1 MQPRNRWRLEPLC
14 YFLELGQ
21 QLRADR
27 WFFAW
32 QVLAP
37 IVRLRVLAGL
47 DGTQIGCSHTLHL
60 AAGSELRFELHVA
73 MIITSL
79 LDTDLY
85 KFTMMQAVLHQ
96 FPGAQVE
103 YRFKCRNA
111 LATPK
116 PDAPAFALSPYVDEI
131 RDEIRLLCTLQFRE
145 AELAY
150 LRSMRFIKSDFIDF
164 LGLFSLNE
172 KYITVSSMPTGEI
185 DITIRGPW
193 LHTILFEIPVL
204 AIVNEV
210 YFRNT
215 RKLPDLVEGRRRL
228 DVKIEQLRAG
238 ELADLKIADY
248 GTRRR
253 FSRAWQEEVL
263 RVLAGRLGTTQ
274 RPGAEP
280 GVPGQFAGTSNVL
293 FALKL
298 GLTPLGTMAH
308 EYLQACQ
315 ALGPRLRDSQIYG
328 FETWAKEY
336 RGDLG
341 IALSDVYGLD
351 AFLRDFDM
359 YFCKLFD
366 GARHDSGDPFQW
378 GERLLAHYTRNR
390 VDPRT
395 KTLIFSDSLTVP
407 RTIELYQQF
416 RGRCLLAFGI
426 GTNLTND
433 LGYEPLQ
440 IVIKMVRCN
449 GQPVAKLS
457 DTPSKNM
464 CDDERYLAYLRQ
476 VFDIPQVS

>member
-1 MQPRNRWRLEPLC
+1 
-14 YFLELGQ
+14 
-21 QLRADR
+21 
-27 WFFAW
+27 
-32 QVLAP
+32 
-37 IVRLRVLAGL
+37 
-47 DGTQIGCSHTLHL
+47 
-60 AAGSELRFELHVA
+60 

-85 KFTMMQAVLHQ
+85 KFTMMQVVLHQ
-96 FPGAQVE
+96 FPGAEVE

-111 LATPK
+111 ANLAP
-116 PDAPAFALSPYVDEI
+116 FVSEI
-131 RDEIRLLCTLQFRE
+131 REEIRSLCSLQFQD

-150 LRSMRFIKSDFIDF
+150 LKAMRFIKSDFIDF
-164 LGLFSLNE
+164 LGLFKLNE
-172 KYITVSSMPTGEI
+172 KYVNVTALPSGEI
-185 DITIRGPW
+185 EVSIKGPW

-204 AIVNEV
+204 SIINEV

-215 RKLPDLVEGRRRL
+215 QKQPDFHEGRKRL
-228 DVKIEQLRAG
+228 TTKIALLQ
-238 ELADLKIADY
+238 ADGLQALKIADY

-253 FSRAWQEEVL
+253 FGKVWHEEVL
-263 RVLAGRLGTTQ
+263 RTLSSKLGTGPET
-274 RPGAEP
+274 GKSA
-280 GVPGQFAGTSNVL
+280 GVLGQFAGTSNVL
-293 FALKL
+293 FAMKL

-315 ALGPRLRDSQIYG
+315 ALGPRLRDSQIFG
-328 FETWAKEY
+328 FESWAKEY

-341 IALSDVYGLD
+341 IALSDVYGMS

-366 GARHDSGDPFQW
+366 GARHDSGDPFLW
-378 GERLLAHYTRNR
+378 GERMIDHYNKNR
-390 VDPRT
+390 VDPKT
-395 KTLIFSDSLTVP
+395 KTLIFSDGLTVP

-416 RGRCLLAFGI
+416 KGRCQLAFGI

-464 CDDERYLAYLRQ
+464 CDDEKYLAYLRQ
-476 VFDIPQVS
+476 VFEIQQP

>member
-1 MQPRNRWRLEPLC
+1 
-14 YFLELGQ
+14 
-21 QLRADR
+21 
-27 WFFAW
+27 
-32 QVLAP
+32 
-37 IVRLRVLAGL
+37 
-47 DGTQIGCSHTLHL
+47 
-60 AAGSELRFELHVA
+60 
-73 MIITSL
+73 MIIASL

-85 KFTMMQAVLHQ
+85 KFTMMQVVLHQ
-96 FPGAQVE
+96 FPGAEVE

-111 LATPK
+111 ANLA
-116 PDAPAFALSPYVDEI
+116 PYVNEI
-131 RDEIRLLCTLQFRE
+131 REEIRGLCSLRFQD

-150 LRSMRFIKSDFIDF
+150 LKAMRFIKSDFIDF
-164 LGLFSLNE
+164 LGIFRLNE
-172 KYITVSSMPTGEI
+172 KYVSITALPSGEVEVSI
-185 DITIRGPW
+185 KGPW

-204 AIVNEV
+204 AIINEV

-215 RKLPDLVEGRRRL
+215 QKQPSLAEGRARL
-228 DVKIEQLRAG
+228 DIKILELQADGLR
-238 ELADLKIADY
+238 ELKIADY

-253 FSRAWQEEVL
+253 FGKAWHEEVL
-263 RVLAGRLGTTQ
+263 RTLVTRLDT
-274 RPGAEP
+274 
-280 GVPGQFAGTSNVL
+280 GVAGQFAGTSNVL
-293 FALKL
+293 FAMKL

-315 ALGPRLRDSQIYG
+315 ALGPRLRDSQVFG
-328 FETWAKEY
+328 FESWAKEY

-341 IALSDVYGLD
+341 IALSDVYGMS

-378 GERLLAHYTRNR
+378 GERMLAHYAQNR
-390 VDPRT
+390 VDPKT
-395 KTLIFSDSLTVP
+395 KTLIFSDGLTVP

-416 RGRCLLAFGI
+416 RGRCQLAFGI

-440 IVIKMVRCN
+440 IVIKMIRCN

-464 CDDERYLAYLRQ
+464 CNDEKYLAYLRQ
-476 VFDIPQVS
+476 VFDIAQP